1 MAVKTSATAQ
11 LKFKT
16 SSTASYSTIA
26 KVRDVRLDI
35 NRDALETTGIGQ
47 KDRTYAYG
55 IRGTSGSGT
64 LLYDP
69 SDTGT
74 ADLMDQILSDTET
87 LSGLQLV
94 LDTGSTT
101 AGTISGD
108 ALITAVGPG
117 VSAGDLISVPI
128 SFTISGKPTGSF

>member
-1 MAVKTSATAQ
+1 MAVKTSATAL
-11 LKFKT
+11 LKFKV
-16 SSTASYSTIA
+16 SSAASYSTIA

-47 KDRTYAYG
+47 RDRTYAYG

-74 ADLMDQILSDTET
+74 ADLMNQILSDTET

-94 LDTGSTT
+94 LDTATT
-101 AGTISGD
+101 DGTISGD
-108 ALITAVGPG
+108 ALITAAGPG
-117 VSAGDLISVPI
+117 VSVGDLVSVPI
-128 SFTISGKPTGSF
+128 SFTISGKPTGAF

>member
-1 MAVKTSATAQ
+1 MAVKTSATAL
-11 LKFKT
+11 LKFKLGGAAT
-16 SSTASYSTIA
+16 YTTIA

-35 NRDALETTGIGQ
+35 SRDALETTGVGQ
-47 KDRTYAYG
+47 TDRTYAYG

-69 SDTGT
+69 DDTAT
-74 ADLMDQILSDTET
+74 TDLMQQILEDTQT

-94 LDTGSTT
+94 LNTGG
-101 AGTISGD
+101 ADGTISGD

-117 VSAGDLISVPI
+117 VSAGDLVSVPI

>member
-1 MAVKTSATAQ
+1 MAVKTSATAL
-11 LKFKT
+11 LKFKLGGAAT
-16 SSTASYSTIA
+16 YTTIA

-35 NRDALETTGIGQ
+35 TRDALETTGVGQ
-47 KDRTYAYG
+47 TDRTYAYG

-69 SDTGT
+69 DDTAT
-74 ADLMDQILSDTET
+74 TDLMQQILEDSAT

-94 LDTGSTT
+94 LNTGG
-101 AGTISGD
+101 ADGTISGD

-117 VSAGDLISVPI
+117 VSAGDLISVPV

>member
-16 SSTASYSTIA
+16 SSAASYSTIA

-74 ADLMDQILSDTET
+74 ADLMNQILSDTDT
-87 LSGLQLV
+87 LSGVQLV
-94 LDTGSTT
+94 LDTGSTD
-101 AGTISGD
+101 GTISGD
-108 ALITAVGPG
+108 VLITAAGPG
-117 VSAGDLISVPI
+117 VSVGDLISVPI